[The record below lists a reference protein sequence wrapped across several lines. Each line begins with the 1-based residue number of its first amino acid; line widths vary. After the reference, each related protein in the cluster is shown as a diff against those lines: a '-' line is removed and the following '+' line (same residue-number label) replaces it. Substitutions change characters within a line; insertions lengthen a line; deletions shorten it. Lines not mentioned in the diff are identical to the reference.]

1 EDENLHN
8 NLLINIKNLIQL
20 ENGIEIDDNKIR
32 VYLNEDEL
40 DKFSK
45 NQSELD
51 VCEKVYISSDILLT
65 SMQESIF
72 KNNNIEVY
80 IIPEYYFEN
89 EIMEVMKMKG
99 IKLKKFQLDTVNKLL
114 DATSI
119 GTKKEILVQAPTG
132 SGKTIILLSYI
143 EEYFK
148 ENKNVLFVWLTPGK
162 GDLEEQSRKK
172 MLKFLPHHK
181 TQNIQDVLLQGF
193 EEKSTAFINWETIT
207 KKGNNALKDAERKN
221 LYERIHEAH

>member
-1 EDENLHN
+1 
-8 NLLINIKNLIQL
+8 
-20 ENGIEIDDNKIR
+20 
-32 VYLNEDEL
+32 
-40 DKFSK
+40 
-45 NQSELD
+45 
-51 VCEKVYISSDILLT
+51 
-65 SMQESIF
+65 MQ
-72 KNNNIEVY
+72 
-80 IIPEYYFEN
+80 
-89 EIMEVMKMKG
+89 G

-172 MLKFLPHHK
+172 MLKFFPHHK

-193 EEKSTAFINWETIT
+193 EEKSTAFINKEIM
-207 KKGNNALKDAERKN
+207 L
-221 LYERIHEAH
+221 